1 MKCIAALMVD
11 LEHAPLGTRNR
22 LAEPLAGKPVL
33 RRTVERLLACSRIS
47 SVHLLTTPSQRGG
60 VESLVSGLPVE
71 IEPLRLPPSPYA
83 ELIRAG
89 RWWGLDGWRGGVGGL
104 SVFDEDAN
112 VGALAALAARQEA
125 DAVTVAP
132 AAAAMIDPRLS
143 DAMVAHFETV
153 GRTFELTF
161 AQTPPGLSPLI
172 VGRKLLEELS
182 HAAEPVGLILAYNP
196 DRPVADLTGK
206 ECCYRPAGE
215 VIEASGRL
223 ICDTRRSF
231 ERVRELIE
239 AGGEAWD
246 AARVGSWLQQRT
258 RTQVVQ
264 VPSEIEIELTTD
276 AGAAEGNL
284 LRPCGSE
291 VPKRGLCSFDVV
303 RAIADAVRDWD
314 DVRIVLAGFGEPC
327 AHPAFGEIC
336 RMFRPAA
343 AALAVRTF
351 ARFGADHVNGGDLQ
365 TSEDALFETPVDIVE
380 VMVDAVSA
388 ETYARLHG
396 VDAFAEVTARIER
409 WLERR
414 VAAGRA
420 RPLIVPSFV
429 KCNENLDE
437 MEPFFESWQR
447 RLGMVLV
454 TGHSHYARQRPHRAV
469 TSMAPPQRSAC
480 KRVFS
485 RMVVLA
491 DGHVTTCDQDYRG
504 AQSLGRLPDATLI
517 ELWNARRFVQIRAN
531 ELSDVPLCA
540 KCDEWHRP

>member
-1 MKCIAALMVD
+1 M
-11 LEHAPLGTRNR
+11 
-22 LAEPLAGKPVL
+22 
-33 RRTVERLLACSRIS
+33 
-47 SVHLLTTPSQRGG
+47 
-60 VESLVSGLPVE
+60 
-71 IEPLRLPPSPYA
+71 
-83 ELIRAG
+83 
-89 RWWGLDGWRGGVGGL
+89 
-104 SVFDEDAN
+104 
-112 VGALAALAARQEA
+112 
-125 DAVTVAP
+125 
-132 AAAAMIDPRLS
+132 
-143 DAMVAHFETV
+143 
-153 GRTFELTF
+153 
-161 AQTPPGLSPLI
+161 I

-246 AARVGSWLQQRT
+246 AARVGSWLQLRT
-258 RTQVVQ
+258 RTQVEK

-284 LRPCGSE
+284 LRPGGSE
-291 VPKRGLCSFDVV
+291 VPKRGPLSFDVV
-303 RAIADAVRDWD
+303 RAIVDAVRDWD

-336 RMFRPAA
+336 RMLRPAA

-351 ARFGADHVNGGDLQ
+351 ARFGADHVKSGDLQ
-365 TSEDALFETPVDIVE
+365 ASEDALFETPVDIVE

-388 ETYARLHG
+388 VTYVRLHG
-396 VDAFAEVTARIER
+396 VDAFTEVSER
-409 WLERR
+409 LESWLQRR
-414 VAAGRA
+414 VKAARA

-437 MEPFFESWQR
+437 MEPFFENWQR

-485 RMVVLA
+485 RLVVLA
-491 DGHVTTCDQDYRG
+491 DGRVTTCDQDYRG
-504 AQSLGRLPDATLI
+504 AQSLGRLTDAALMDM
-517 ELWNARRFVQIRAN
+517 WNERRFVQIRAN
-531 ELSDVPLCA
+531 DLSDVPLCA